1 MGQLVLGLLH
11 FLGFLVV
18 GGEQLLVFFFQL
30 GVGYVG
36 EAGDGLVAGG
46 FVVHWATVLGGY
58 ISCFSP
64 FVVSIQ
70 VYWL

>member
-1 MGQLVLGLLH
+1 M
-11 FLGFLVV
+11 
-18 GGEQLLVFFFQL
+18 VFFFQL

-36 EAGDGLVAGG
+36 EAGSGLVAGG
-46 FVVHWATVLGGY
+46 FVVHRAAVLGGY
-58 ISCFSP
+58 IGCFSP